1 MTTRPLRKTPFY
13 VSGPT
18 VLTWKKSDP
27 SGHNY
32 HFLATGSHMHSTDP
46 RIRLGDVNEQGST
59 LTIEVTV
66 GDRVARFSF
75 VQYFFLFIRLPLGTG
90 IRFSCTSLVSGGCFF
105 VFSVF
110 LTSNILLAY

>member
-1 MTTRPLRKTPFY
+1 
-13 VSGPT
+13 

-90 IRFSCTSLVSGGCFF
+90 IRFLHLSGIRTMFF
-105 VFSVF
+105 CLFSVF
-110 LTSNILLAY
+110 D